1 MNTHLVKLL
10 NKLPLIGFFFY
21 IDMLFV
27 INDSYKLC
35 LLMPQRVLQTCIS
48 CIDMFQ
54 CLKWTTAKF
63 FFYFQFD
70 YIIDIPLLD
79 FVPYTND

>member
-63 FFYFQFD
+63 FFLFPIRLHNRHSF
-70 YIIDIPLLD
+70 IGFCPLHK
-79 FVPYTND
+79 